1 MMETHSHG
9 VVLLSDEA
17 AEESAS
23 ARRRRERGIMFNNYW
38 KRCHLNFCSTW
49 NDLQVNVNSF
59 KIHVL
64 DDPHPLSVTIL

>member
-23 ARRRRERGIMFNNYW
+23 ARRRRERGI
-38 KRCHLNFCSTW
+38 CLTTIG
-49 NDLQVNVNSF
+49 NVA
-59 KIHVL
+59 I
-64 DDPHPLSVTIL
+64 